1 MKGVIWVRVSS
12 ADQAGGYSPD
22 AQLRLLREA
31 AQRKS
36 IEVVR
41 EFNVSESAKTSE
53 ARKQFRELIQFI
65 VEYKPDVLIAY
76 AIDRI
81 TRNPEDL
88 NTIHNLIQKGG
99 LSVFIVDQNKIIS
112 KNSDPMEKFTFLM
125 FGNIAYFDNMRRAA
139 STKMG
144 MLEKA
149 RGGIYPS
156 RAPLGYLNVPDQA
169 DPAGGR
175 RTIAVDPV
183 RAPLVRLAF
192 DLYAQGGHS
201 LATLR
206 DELNRRGLRQKP
218 TAKNPNAPMS
228 VYGLHVI
235 LKNPLYCGS
244 IRWAKQT
251 WRGTHEPLV
260 SADLFNRVQAR
271 LRENCSYAQP
281 ALKKN
286 FAFKKF
292 LRCGYC
298 HGSIT
303 AEEKSGAN
311 KSGHY
316 VYYKCVRYKNP
327 NCPQTIF
334 REEEID
340 RMFAENLGKLYI
352 DKAIAEKIREGLK
365 KSHTDQQASDK
376 RERQRLR
383 SEETRKTNHIN
394 LLYQDRLDGTITK
407 EQYLERQAAIQLELR
422 SIQADVEKLGR
433 HNARYR
439 EEGSAIIDL
448 LKGFKETYLAADLEG
463 KAEILGAVVDRANL
477 RNADL
482 FVTWKKPFDILFI
495 LGEGVL
501 ETRLGV
507 P

>member
-12 ADQAGGYSPD
+12 VDQSSGYSPD
-22 AQLRLLREA
+22 AQLRSLREA

-139 STKMG
+139 NAKMG
-144 MLEKA
+144 MMEKA
-149 RGGIYPS
+149 RSGIFPS
-156 RAPLGYLNVPDQA
+156 KAPVGYQNVVTA
-169 DPAGGR
+169 DGQK
-175 RTIAVDPV
+175 RTVAVDPV
-183 RAPLVRLAF
+183 KAPVVQLAF
-192 DLYAQGGHS
+192 ELYAKGGYS
-201 LATLR
+201 LASLR
-206 DELNRRGLRQKP
+206 DELNRRGLRQRS
-218 TAKNPNAPMS
+218 TSKNPNAPMS
-228 VYGLHVI
+228 IYGLEVI
-235 LKNPLYCGS
+235 LKNPFYCGS
-244 IRWAKQT
+244 IRWDKQVFK
-251 WRGTHEPLV
+251 GNHKPLI
-260 SADLFNRVQAR
+260 SIDLFNRVQAR
-271 LRENCSYAQP
+271 LSENQSYARP
-281 ALKKN
+281 ASKKN
-286 FAFKKF
+286 FVFKKF

-298 HGSIT
+298 HTAMT
-303 AEEKSGAN
+303 AEEKSGAH

-316 VYYKCVRYKNP
+316 VYYKCTHSKDR
-327 NCPQTIF
+327 NCPQDYF
-334 REEEID
+334 REGDID

-365 KSHTDQQASDK
+365 RSHTDQQASDK
-376 RERQRLR
+376 RELQRLR

-407 EQYLERQAAIQLELR
+407 EQYLEKQAMIQQDLR
-422 SIQADVEKLGR
+422 NIQADIEKLGR
-433 HNARYR
+433 YNVKYR

-448 LKGFKETYLAADLEG
+448 LKDFKKTYLAADLEG
-463 KAEILGAVVDRANL
+463 KAAILSALVDRAAI
-477 RNADL
+477 RNGDL
-482 FVTWKKPFDILFI
+482 FISWKKPFDVLFI
-495 LGEGVL
+495 LGEGVPRKQ
-501 ETRLGV
+501 EWRA
-507 P
+507 